1 MTSKGIFRLSF
12 LASLLGRSL
21 SLKLFL
27 HSSSLDHP
35 PQVCPSPSDKSHQEA
50 RER

>member
-1 MTSKGIFRLSF
+1 MTSKFRLSF

-27 HSSSLDHP
+27 HSSSLDHT
-35 PQVCPSPSDKSHQEA
+35 PQVYPSPSDKSVKKPVKEKK
-50 RER
+50 